1 MFPPFVELPSGRL
14 VNLAHVVKM
23 WFAEFAT
30 GPKLCVLYVGRT
42 DADHLSRE
50 DGEVLYGAGLKAAAD
65 FSFRDAAVG
74 VAMSEEVQ

>member
-23 WFAEFAT
+23 WPSRFGDDAF
-30 GPKLCVLYVGRT
+30 CVLYAGRT
-42 DADHLSRE
+42 DIDSLSRE

-65 FSFRDAAVG
+65 FSLRDAAVG
-74 VAMSEEVQ
+74 VALSEEVQ